1 MTPKSCRICE
11 HPERE
16 LLGKLLAHGMAPRAI
31 ERRVGGTT
39 RRNLTHHRDTCLE
52 NATKPERDEA

>member
-39 RRNLTHHRDTCLE
+39 RRGLVYHRDACL
-52 NATKPERDEA
+52 KEAPRE